1 MSMMDALNKYDKN
14 AFVKM
19 AKFSVSA
26 STRASVEKD
35 IEDLKEISEHLWSQ
49 MDPAPSEDFAKTIH
63 AKLTE
68 NKSDFTS
75 KECRIMSL
83 YPHEIAQDDEKIY
96 FKIAYILEQRWNDA
110 YLRRLLCFI
119 FNNWKETTKENSSS
133 YLLYSLFLKKIKS
146 YNGKVERLNFWKKN
160 SDCFSV
166 NGPQK
171 TGESLRMQK
180 NVTPLAATEQ
190 LKIPESYFSSH
201 YFDDVI
207 RSFYYGISDI
217 PKDLETVLE
226 RHGDFETKKVVLSDL
241 ITRTKNDV
249 QLLNQRKSL
258 QYLAVQII
266 GHPSRTDLWRSE
278 SDDQKTDEKIKTAA
292 KIVNQWLIEV
302 YVEEIFDNFF
312 HDNKRRD
319 YWMKYAKAG
328 VIEDVKIVGKNDIWQ
343 KLIFTPS
350 LKDVVEYNFIKV
362 KTGKFMQCA
371 FVMQIKGYNI
381 VEFSDSNNALYVYHD
396 DSVIKRLEMLNKHT
410 NFTSIENLKN
420 TKLPLSKYVDERN
433 DCRFAHYDGWQGRL
447 DWWFKGRGINV

>member
-190 LKIPESYFSSH
+190 LKIPESY

-302 YVEEIFDNFF
+302 YVEEIL
-312 HDNKRRD
+312 
-319 YWMKYAKAG
+319 
-328 VIEDVKIVGKNDIWQ
+328 KI
-343 KLIFTPS
+343 
-350 LKDVVEYNFIKV
+350 
-362 KTGKFMQCA
+362 
-371 FVMQIKGYNI
+371 
-381 VEFSDSNNALYVYHD
+381 
-396 DSVIKRLEMLNKHT
+396 
-410 NFTSIENLKN
+410 
-420 TKLPLSKYVDERN
+420 
-433 DCRFAHYDGWQGRL
+433 
-447 DWWFKGRGINV
+447 